1 MFPTSQRYTLYYYS
15 IKLLLI
21 FIVILEYQYD
31 RKLALSDIF
40 LHAFN
45 ENLFLSYS
53 KIIYNPAENLHNHT
67 LPYRIF
73 PAYMRILCEK
83 SHKKGNEFPQGM
95 RRNTVVMTTNHR
107 GNSEKSSKEFEKEGR
122 KGVFKGQMNVA

>member
-1 MFPTSQRYTLYYYS
+1 M
-15 IKLLLI
+15 
-21 FIVILEYQYD
+21 EYQYD

-40 LHAFN
+40 LYVFN

-73 PAYMRILCEK
+73 PAYMWILCKK
-83 SHKKGNEFPQGM
+83 SHKKRNEFSQGM

-122 KGVFKGQMNVA
+122 KGVFKGQINVV